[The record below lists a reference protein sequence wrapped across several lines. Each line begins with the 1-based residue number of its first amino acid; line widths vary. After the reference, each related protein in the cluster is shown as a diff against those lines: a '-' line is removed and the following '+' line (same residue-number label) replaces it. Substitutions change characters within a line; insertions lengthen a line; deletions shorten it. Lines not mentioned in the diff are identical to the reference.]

1 MIRIVVLS
9 RKIISNPRSGGAG
22 RYVHETFRRLT
33 HLYRIT
39 VIGEGSQNSPEHEEV
54 EGIEYVNV
62 RGSFVRPLVALK
74 YLTNFARNTDLVVD
88 HADVA
93 IPWLLPLFVNK
104 PKITI
109 VHQLVKEIYYYQL
122 ARPWADICAHAEKF
136 IYGLYS
142 GSRIVVSSPSTA
154 RELVELGIP
163 SSQISTVIPG
173 HDPLSG
179 EGMPLCKRDMTIACV
194 SRLVRYKGIQ
204 FALRAFRDVLP
215 EHPEATFKIAGTGP
229 YESSLR
235 EITNSLG
242 IKQHVEFLGRIS
254 EKAKFELLSRS
265 RAAVFPSVRD
275 GFGIT
280 VMEANS
286 VGTPVVGWKVPGPSD
301 SVIDGTTGLLAAF
314 PDEGAF
320 ARNLV

>member
-1 MIRIVVLS
+1 M
-9 RKIISNPRSGGAG
+9 
-22 RYVHETFRRLT
+22 
-33 HLYRIT
+33 
-39 VIGEGSQNSPEHEEV
+39 
-54 EGIEYVNV
+54 
-62 RGSFVRPLVALK
+62 
-74 YLTNFARNTDLVVD
+74 VD

-93 IPWLLPLFVNK
+93 IPWLSPLYVNK

-122 ARPWADICAHAEKF
+122 TRPWADICAQAER
-136 IYGLYS
+136 IVYRLYS
-142 GSRIVVSSPSTA
+142 SSLIVASSPNTA
-154 RELVELGIP
+154 RELIELGIP
-163 SSQISTVIPG
+163 ACRISTIIPG
-173 HDPLSG
+173 HDFHPGGGLPLD
-179 EGMPLCKRDMTIACV
+179 ERDMTIACV

-314 PDEGAF
+314 PDESAF
-320 ARNLV
+320 ARNLVTLLGNDPVWKHLSSNALTMSSNVSWDASARHFEEIIGSLPYHNHHDWQPESSRTATMCRDSP